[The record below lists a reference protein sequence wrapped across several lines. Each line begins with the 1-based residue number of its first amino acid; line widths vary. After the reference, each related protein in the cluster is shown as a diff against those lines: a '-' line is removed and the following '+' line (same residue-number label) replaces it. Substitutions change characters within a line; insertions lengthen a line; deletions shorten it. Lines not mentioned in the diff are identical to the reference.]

1 MRARIVARSKIW
13 PRARVYRSCQTY
25 IGRAAETESHVHEA
39 LRLSPR
45 DTRAHLWMMFVGAAK
60 FAIPFSILL
69 SIPGYVAPGVAL
81 SQPVAAECWHDGAQ
95 SRKCYLQSPVTDRAA
110 VAPSRR

>member
-1 MRARIVARSKIW
+1 MGLVQIATNRTVQGIAECERALSLDRKFGHAYGFIGLA
-13 PRARVYRSCQTY
+13 TY
-25 IGRAAETESHVHEA
+25 IGRAAETECHVLHEA

-69 SIPGYVAPGVAL
+69 SIPGYFAPRRGSVPA
-81 SQPVAAECWHDGAQ
+81 S
-95 SRKCYLQSPVTDRAA
+95 SR
-110 VAPSRR
+110 